1 MLNQS
6 GLANFDD
13 QLLVEQ
19 KAWHSS
25 LIIDHCDFPDD
36 LLYDY
41 DGNTWVRID
50 PDGSRAT
57 VGLTSLMM
65 GIAGKLSSIRT
76 KPVGTIVSRGRSLGT
91 IESHRMVGPIP
102 SPLSGTIVEINE
114 RIDAM
119 PRILNNSAYDEGWI
133 VRLKLSS
140 MQSEKQGLSSVER
153 IVPLLKERI
162 AEFHVRC
169 FKLFP
174 DHEMYEIGSEC
185 TAVLARLNE
194 LIDKVAVGDAI
205 HIVSDEPTAYV
216 EMVAWSDRTGHELV
230 EWRREGNLFHF
241 VVRKTGRK

>member
-1 MLNQS
+1 M
-6 GLANFDD
+6 
-13 QLLVEQ
+13 
-19 KAWHSS
+19 
-25 LIIDHCDFPDD
+25 IIDYCEFPND

-41 DGNTWVRID
+41 DGSTWIRID
-50 PDGSRAT
+50 PDGSKAT

-102 SPLSGTIVEINE
+102 SPLSGTVIATNA
-114 RIDAM
+114 RISAA
-119 PRILNNSAYDEGWI
+119 PKILNNSAYDEGWI
-133 VRLKLSS
+133 VHLKLSDLH
-140 MQSEKQGLSSVER
+140 SERQELSSVEE
-153 IVPLLKERI
+153 IGSLLSERI

-185 TAVLARLNE
+185 TAVLVRLNE
-194 LIDKVAVGDAI
+194 LIDKVAVGDVI
-205 HIVSDEPTAYV
+205 HIVSDDPTAYV

>member
-185 TAVLARLNE
+185 TAVLVRLNE
-194 LIDKVAVGDAI
+194 LIDKVAVGDVI
-205 HIVSDEPTAYV
+205 HIVSDDPTAYV
-216 EMVAWSDRTGHELV
+216 EMVAWSERTGHDLV
-230 EWRREGNLFHF
+230 EWRKEGNLFHF
-241 VVRKTGRK
+241 IIRKT

>member
-1 MLNQS
+1 M
-6 GLANFDD
+6 
-13 QLLVEQ
+13 
-19 KAWHSS
+19 
-25 LIIDHCDFPDD
+25 IIDHCDFPDD

-50 PDGSRAT
+50 PDGSNAT

-65 GIAGKLSSIRT
+65 GIAGKLSSVRT
-76 KPVGTIVSRGRSLGT
+76 KPLGTIVSRGRSLGT

-114 RIDAM
+114 RIAAV

-140 MQSEKQGLSSVER
+140 MQSEKQELSSVER

-174 DHEMYEIGSEC
+174 DLEMYEVGSEC
-185 TAVLARLNE
+185 TAVLVRLNE

-205 HIVSDEPTAYV
+205 HIVSDDPTAYV
-216 EMVAWSDRTGHELV
+216 EMVAWSDRPGHELV